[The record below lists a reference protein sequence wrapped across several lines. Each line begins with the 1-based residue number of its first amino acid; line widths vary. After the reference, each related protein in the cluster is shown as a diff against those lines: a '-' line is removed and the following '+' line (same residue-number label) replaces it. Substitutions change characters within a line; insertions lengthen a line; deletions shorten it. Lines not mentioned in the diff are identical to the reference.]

1 MKLKEAEEVRYKR
14 NEHNIMKG
22 SKSRNEMSHNID
34 LFRKYLLSKSENHN
48 VGKTNKEE
56 SAVIKHRSSP
66 PLTPL
71 IMPPKFAS
79 SISRPLSLL
88 ERHLL
93 QPTRNSEEIGKSSN
107 CGDEK
112 SLTTQLT
119 IFYAGVVNVYDNVP
133 SDKAQAIM
141 LLAGESCVTKPTAKE
156 KTLVEAKA
164 SPNQQQAV
172 DLPIARRISLR
183 HFLEKRRRRI
193 VNNSPYAAAINC
205 CKNNRDEE
213 KRKKELN
220 LEHHIS
226 MQNNPS
232 ISFSPLPYCLAFIPF
247 FEKGIS
253 L

>member
-1 MKLKEAEEVRYKR
+1 MKLKETEEVRYKR

-22 SKSRNEMSHNID
+22 SKARNEMSHNID
-34 LFRKYLLSKSENHN
+34 LFRKYLLSKSENHT

-56 SAVIKHRSSP
+56 SAVMKHRSSP

-88 ERHLL
+88 ERRLL

-112 SLTTQLT
+112 SSTTQLT

-133 SDKAQAIM
+133 TDKAQAIM
-141 LLAGESCVTKPTAKE
+141 LLAGESCLTKPTAKE

-193 VNNSPYAAAINC
+193 VNNSPYAAAINYY

-232 ISFSPLPYCLAFIPF
+232 ISFSPLPYFLAVPPN
-247 FEKGIS
+247 
-253 L
+253 

>member
-1 MKLKEAEEVRYKR
+1 
-14 NEHNIMKG
+14 
-22 SKSRNEMSHNID
+22 MSHNID

-93 QPTRNSEEIGKSSN
+93 QPTRYLQ
-107 CGDEK
+107 K

-172 DLPIARRISLR
+172 G
-183 HFLEKRRRRI
+183 
-193 VNNSPYAAAINC
+193 NNFNIH
-205 CKNNRDEE
+205 
-213 KRKKELN
+213 L
-220 LEHHIS
+220 
-226 MQNNPS
+226 
-232 ISFSPLPYCLAFIPF
+232 F
-247 FEKGIS
+247 
-253 L
+253 

>member
-1 MKLKEAEEVRYKR
+1 MKLKETEEVRYKR

-22 SKSRNEMSHNID
+22 SKARNEMSHNID

-56 SAVIKHRSSP
+56 SAVMKHRSSP

-88 ERHLL
+88 ERRLL
-93 QPTRNSEEIGKSSN
+93 QPTRYLQVINENSEETGKSSN

-112 SLTTQLT
+112 SSTTQLT

-133 SDKAQAIM
+133 TDKAQAIM
-141 LLAGESCVTKPTAKE
+141 LLAGESCLTKPTAKE

-172 DLPIARRISLR
+172 GNNFDR
-183 HFLEKRRRRI
+183 H
-193 VNNSPYAAAINC
+193 
-205 CKNNRDEE
+205 
-213 KRKKELN
+213 
-220 LEHHIS
+220 
-226 MQNNPS
+226 
-232 ISFSPLPYCLAFIPF
+232 
-247 FEKGIS
+247 
-253 L
+253 